1 MYMQDCSSFFCFLEQ
16 LLLTRSNGQGTA
28 RDTGRVHT
36 RRRKPEYDHILSE
49 ANPVPY
55 FSLPHLT
62 NSLQE
67 KCQWYPR
74 APRVRSYDLAVR
86 SHGDPHN
93 QTEACTKVIKILPY
107 GIRSLP
113 LSFLPLFLPPSHS
126 FALFVCV
133 RVTVCDRHWWKSA
146 PILRWCF
153 WSSIKSR
160 HWQLLTDSCGTEKIK
175 TLMCKRVTDT
185 YMPRM
190 SVHRGCVSPSLSGL
204 GLRTV
209 FGENGKNRQEGRNW
223 KRQTWTWESK
233 RRGREKGFL

>member
-1 MYMQDCSSFFCFLEQ
+1 MHSPR
-16 LLLTRSNGQGTA
+16 THR
-28 RDTGRVHT
+28 

-86 SHGDPHN
+86 SRGDPHN
-93 QTEACTKVIKILPY
+93 QTEASTKVIKILPY

-113 LSFLPLFLPPSHS
+113 LSFPLFPSFLPP
-126 FALFVCV
+126 AIPLLWPLCV
-133 RVTVCDRHWWKSA
+133 RARDSLWQTLVKVSTHFKMMFLKFHKVETLTAIDRQ
-146 PILRWCF
+146 LRYG
-153 WSSIKSR
+153 KN
-160 HWQLLTDSCGTEKIK
+160 K
-175 TLMCKRVTDT
+175 TLKCKRVNDT
-185 YMPRM
+185 YMSRM
-190 SVHRGCVSPSLSGL
+190 SVYRGCLSPSLSGL